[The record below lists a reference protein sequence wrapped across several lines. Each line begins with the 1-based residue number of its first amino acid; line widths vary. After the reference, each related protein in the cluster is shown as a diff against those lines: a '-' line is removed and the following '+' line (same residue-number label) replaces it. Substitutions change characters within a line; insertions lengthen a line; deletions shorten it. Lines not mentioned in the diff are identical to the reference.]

1 MVERIEILK
10 RLQSIKNKISEL
22 EEFKKCRKNDIQK
35 KKELI
40 DNKRILSEKRHEEK
54 ISIQKEIDSKELELK
69 TDEEKVNKY
78 NVQLNAIKTN
88 KEYSALCSEIGCKK
102 ADMSLLEDEIL
113 STMSKLEVVDKEGK
127 ELTEELKCDEESLK
141 ELIINV
147 DADVKRTD
155 SEIGK
160 LQKDQEQYI
169 NLLDEESLRYYKR
182 LSNIKGGKAV
192 VAIIGNV
199 CGGCYMNITT
209 QTLNLLIS
217 GKELVFCPSCSRI
230 LYLDEK

>member
-127 ELTEELKCDEESLK
+127 ELTEELK
-141 ELIINV
+141 V
-147 DADVKRTD
+147 R
-155 SEIGK
+155 
-160 LQKDQEQYI
+160 
-169 NLLDEESLRYYKR
+169 
-182 LSNIKGGKAV
+182 
-192 VAIIGNV
+192 
-199 CGGCYMNITT
+199 
-209 QTLNLLIS
+209 
-217 GKELVFCPSCSRI
+217 
-230 LYLDEK
+230 